1 MSITEKEGKTV
12 ITMSFLWRC
21 GAMLLLGLVMAQT
34 SLLFTWGIW
43 ITAEVQKTK
52 TDVAVMQS
60 GIQNIQSRISGISS
74 QVGKLPGKVATA
86 LSPQSNNE
94 SN

>member
-34 SLLFTWGIW
+34 SLLFTWGVW

-60 GIQNIQSRISGISS
+60 GIANIQSRISGISS
-74 QVGKLPGKVATA
+74 QAGKLPSKVATA
-86 LSPQSNNE
+86 LKPQNE
-94 SN
+94 D

>member
-1 MSITEKEGKTV
+1 V
-12 ITMSFLWRC
+12 IQMSFIWKA
-21 GAMLLLGLVMAQT
+21 GASILIALVGAQT
-34 SLLFTWGIW
+34 CLLFTWGVW
-43 ITAEVQKTK
+43 ITSEVQKTK

-60 GIQNIQSRISGISS
+60 GLSTIQSRISGISS